1 MHWSIVLTGPRNR
14 STAPGRHLFS
24 FGIITD
30 THVNQ
35 GEDETNSPFESG
47 RLANRRMRHVIRD
60 LNERDLAFVV
70 HVGDIVHPVPAIPG
84 LYADAARRFFEVFDT
99 LRHPARLTPGN
110 HDVGDKPNDWA
121 PAALINE
128 DHLAL
133 WQHHFGDQ
141 YASFDH
147 QECHF
152 VIINAQVINSNLEAE
167 KRQRAWLEADLG
179 AHHGRR
185 IFLFSH
191 YPPCLM
197 EADEEETYDNIGEPG
212 RSWLLELARK
222 HRVEALIA
230 GHVHNFWYLRLGPT
244 DCYILPSTAFVRF
257 DYAEM
262 LRASPGAE
270 TEFGRNDRPKLGY
283 ALCHVHEA
291 GHLVEIVRT
300 WGHTLDADP
309 APAAPSEPRLAAIH
323 PRQNRRASFGFD
335 MRHNWMEVVEIPP
348 TGGLDEFD
356 RKTVRNDYPLLAL
369 WDMAVRP
376 LRVPVRDLVNET
388 HVARMTVLAEHGHL
402 FTLMSFGAPAS
413 DLTERLTTH
422 RHLFRTWDVAINPGV
437 IDRDIGTIASAATRS
452 GVPLVLSRLRSID
465 EQRAEAG
472 KYYHAINQGF
482 LVQDTEEIAT
492 IAGRPELDGVL
503 AGVVFRLTLDMPV
516 WETVAAAS
524 AAATGLGLMAH
535 VHMRMAGTSPASPVM
550 DDALTVRRIAE
561 AMAAAAAFA
570 HVTVFADTL
579 VDIDRGYF
587 PRSGVLDRLCN
598 PRPGYHMVRHMHAAL
613 DIVDD
618 AIVPGAARD
627 VAGGR
632 CLEMT
637 EAGHPL
643 VLVVPHTRSPA
654 LAVPWSNHPV
664 LSIDLLTGSVTR
676 LPATGEVRIGSA
688 SPHLLMADPD
698 GSRLRRLA

>member
-1 MHWSIVLTGPRNR
+1 MTRPPNR
-14 STAPGRHLFS
+14 STAPGRRLFS

-60 LNERDLAFVV
+60 LNARDLAFVV

-84 LYADAARRFFEVFDT
+84 LYADAARRFFEVFDA
-99 LRHPARLTPGN
+99 LDHPAWLTPGN

-121 PAALINE
+121 PAARINE

-141 YASFDH
+141 YTSFDH

-152 VIINAQVINSNLEAE
+152 VIINAQVINSHLGAE
-167 KRQRAWLEADLG
+167 ERQRAWLEDDLRN
-179 AHHGRR
+179 HRGRR

-191 YPPCLM
+191 YPPCLLD
-197 EADEEETYDNIGEPG
+197 ADEDENYDNIGEPG
-212 RSWLLELARK
+212 RSWLLDLARK
-222 HRVEALIA
+222 HRIEALIA

-283 ALCHVHEA
+283 AICHIHEN

-300 WGHTLDADP
+300 WGSTLDAGP
-309 APAAPSEPRLAAIH
+309 VQATRPEYRLAAIH
-323 PRQNRRASFGFD
+323 PRQNRRAAFGFD

-376 LRVPVRDLVNET
+376 LRVPVRDLVNEAN
-388 HVARMTVLAEHGHL
+388 VARMNLLAEHGHL
-402 FTLMSFGAPAS
+402 FTLMSFGAPTG
-413 DLTERLTTH
+413 DLMERLSTH
-422 RHLFRTWDVAINPGV
+422 RDLFRTWDVAVNPDV
-437 IDRDIGTIASAATRS
+437 IDRDIGPIASAAKEA

-472 KYYHAINQGF
+472 KYYHSINQGF
-482 LVQDTEEIAT
+482 LAPDTEEIAS
-492 IAGRPELDGVL
+492 IARLPELDGVL
-503 AGVVFRLTLDMPV
+503 AGVVIRLTLDMPV

-524 AAATGLGLMAH
+524 TVATGLGLNAH

-550 DDALTVRRIAE
+550 DDSLTVRRIAE
-561 AMAAAAAFA
+561 AMAAAMSFA
-570 HVTVFADTL
+570 NVTVFADTL

-598 PRPGYHMVRHMHAAL
+598 PRPGYHVVRHMHAAF

-618 AIVPGAARD
+618 GILPGAARD
-627 VAGGR
+627 LAGGR

-637 EAGHPL
+637 EAGNPL
-643 VLVVPHTRSPA
+643 MLLVPKDQSAVI
-654 LAVPWSNHPV
+654 AVPWSGHPA
-664 LSIDLLTGSVTR
+664 LSIDLLTGSVTPH
-676 LPATGEVRIGSA
+676 PASREVRIETA
-688 SPHLLMADPD
+688 SPHLMVADPD
-698 GSRLRRLA
+698 GSRLRRLS

>member
-1 MHWSIVLTGPRNR
+1 MTGPRNR
-14 STAPGRHLFS
+14 STAPGRRLFS

-60 LNERDLAFVV
+60 LNARDLAFVV

-99 LRHPARLTPGN
+99 LRHPAWLTPGN

-121 PAALINE
+121 PAARINE

-152 VIINAQVINSNLEAE
+152 VIINAQVINSDLEAE
-167 KRQRAWLEADLG
+167 ESQRAWLEDDLRN
-179 AHHGRR
+179 HHGRR

-191 YPPCLM
+191 YPPCLL

-212 RSWLLELARK
+212 RSWLLDLARQ

-230 GHVHNFWYLRLGPT
+230 GHVHNFWYLRLDPT

-262 LRASPGAE
+262 LRAAPGAE

-283 ALCHVHEA
+283 AICHVHEN
-291 GHLVEIVRT
+291 GHVVEIVRT
-300 WGHTLDADP
+300 WGNTLDAGAVQATGP
-309 APAAPSEPRLAAIH
+309 KYRLAAIH
-323 PRQNRRASFGFD
+323 PRQNRRAAFGFD
-335 MRHNWMEVVEIPP
+335 MRHNWMEIVEIPP

-376 LRVPVRDLVNET
+376 LRVPVRDLVNEAN
-388 HVARMTVLAEHGHL
+388 VARMNVLAEHGHL
-402 FTLMSFGAPAS
+402 FTLMSFGAPTGNLM
-413 DLTERLTTH
+413 DRLRAH
-422 RHLFRTWDVAINPGV
+422 HDLFRTWDVAVNPDV
-437 IDRDIGTIASAATRS
+437 IDRDIGPIASAAKEA

-472 KYYHAINQGF
+472 KYYHSINQGF
-482 LVQDTEEIAT
+482 LASDTEEVA
-492 IAGRPELDGVL
+492 AVARLPELDGVL

-516 WETVAAAS
+516 WETVATAS
-524 AAATGLGLMAH
+524 AVATSLGLRAH

-561 AMAAAAAFA
+561 AMAAAMTFA
-570 HVTVFADTL
+570 NVTVFADTL

-598 PRPGYHMVRHMHAAL
+598 PRPGYHVVRHMHAAF

-618 AIVPGAARD
+618 GILPGGARD
-627 VAGGR
+627 LTGGR
-632 CLEMT
+632 CLEMR
-637 EAGHPL
+637 EAGNPL
-643 VLVVPHTRSPA
+643 MLVVPEDQSAA
-654 LAVPWSNHPV
+654 LAVAWSGHPV
-664 LSIDLLTGSVTR
+664 LLIDLLAGTVTPHPSSR
-676 LPATGEVRIGSA
+676 EVRIGPA
-688 SPHLLMADPD
+688 SPHLLVADPD
-698 GSRLRRLA
+698 GSRLRRLS

>member
-1 MHWSIVLTGPRNR
+1 MTGSLNR
-14 STAPGRHLFS
+14 STAPGRRLFS
-24 FGIITD
+24 FGVITD

-47 RLANRRMRHVIRD
+47 RLANRRMRHVIRE
-60 LNERDLAFVV
+60 LNSHDLAFVV

-84 LYADAARRFFEVFDT
+84 LYANAARRFFEVFDA
-99 LRHPARLTPGN
+99 LRHPAWLTPGN

-121 PAALINE
+121 PAARINE
-128 DHLAL
+128 DYLAL

-141 YASFDH
+141 FTSFDH

-152 VIINAQVINSNLEAE
+152 VIINAQVINSHLEAE
-167 KRQRAWLEADLG
+167 KRQRAWLEADLRN
-179 AHHGRR
+179 HHGRR

-197 EADEEETYDNIGEPG
+197 HADEEETYDNIGEPG
-212 RSWLLELARK
+212 RSWLLGLARQ

-230 GHVHNFWYLRLGPT
+230 GHVHNFWYLRLDTT

-262 LRASPGAE
+262 LRAAPGAE

-283 ALCHVHEA
+283 AICHVHED
-291 GHLVEIVRT
+291 GHMVEIVRT
-300 WGHTLDADP
+300 WGNTLDAGPP
-309 APAAPSEPRLAAIH
+309 AETRPEYRLATIH
-323 PRQNRRASFGFD
+323 PRQNRRAAFGFD
-335 MRHNWMEVVEIPP
+335 MRHNWMEIVEIPP

-376 LRVPVRDLVNET
+376 LRVPVRDLVNEAN
-388 HVARMTVLAEHGHL
+388 VARMNVLAEHGHL
-402 FTLMSFGAPAS
+402 FTLMSFGAPTG
-413 DLTERLTTH
+413 DLMGRLMVH
-422 RHLFRTWDVAINPGV
+422 RDLFQTWDVAINPEV
-437 IDRDIGTIASAATRS
+437 IDRDIGAIASAATRA

-472 KYYHAINQGF
+472 KYYHSINQGF
-482 LVQDTEEIAT
+482 LVRDTEEIAT
-492 IAGRPELDGVL
+492 IARLPELDGVL
-503 AGVVFRLTLDMPV
+503 TGVVFRLTLDMPV

-524 AAATGLGLMAH
+524 AVATGLGLKAH

-561 AMAAAAAFA
+561 AMAAAVSFA
-570 HVTVFADTL
+570 DVTVFADTL

-598 PRPGYHMVRHMHAAL
+598 PRPGYHVVRNMHAAL
-613 DIVDD
+613 DIVGDG
-618 AIVPGAARD
+618 ISPGATRD

-632 CLEMT
+632 CLEMR
-637 EAGHPL
+637 EDGNPL
-643 VLVVPHTRSPA
+643 VLVVPDDRSQGF
-654 LAVPWSNHPV
+654 AVPWFGRPV
-664 LSIDLLTGSVTR
+664 LSIDLVGGSVTPC
-676 LPATGEVRIGSA
+676 PASPEVRIESA
-688 SPHLLMADPD
+688 NPHLLVADPD
-698 GSRLRRLA
+698 GSRLRQLS

>member
-1 MHWSIVLTGPRNR
+1 MTGPRNR

-60 LNERDLAFVV
+60 LNARDLAFVV

-99 LRHPARLTPGN
+99 LRHPAWLTPGN

-121 PAALINE
+121 PAARINE
-128 DHLAL
+128 DHLSL

-141 YASFDH
+141 YTSFDH
-147 QECHF
+147 QGCHF
-152 VIINAQVINSNLEAE
+152 VIINAQVINSHLEAE
-167 KRQRAWLEADLG
+167 ERQRSWLEADLRS
-179 AHHGRR
+179 HHGRR

-191 YPPCLM
+191 YPPCLL

-212 RSWLLELARK
+212 RSWLLELARQ
-222 HRVEALIA
+222 HQVEALIA
-230 GHVHNFWYLRLGPT
+230 GHVHNFWYLRLDAT

-283 ALCHVHEA
+283 AICHVHED
-291 GHLVEIVRT
+291 GHMVEIVRT
-300 WGHTLDADP
+300 WGNTLDVG
-309 APAAPSEPRLAAIH
+309 AAAATRPEHRLAAIH
-323 PRQNRRASFGFD
+323 PRQNRRAAFGFD
-335 MRHNWMEVVEIPP
+335 MRHNWMEIVEIPP

-376 LRVPVRDLVNET
+376 LRVPVRDLVNEAN
-388 HVARMTVLAEHGHL
+388 VARMNLLAEHGHL
-402 FTLMSFGAPAS
+402 FTLMSFGAPTGE
-413 DLTERLTTH
+413 LMERLKSH
-422 RHLFRTWDVAINPGV
+422 RDLFRTWDVAINPDV
-437 IDRDIGTIASAATRS
+437 IDRDIGPIATAATS
-452 GVPLVLSRLRSID
+452 AGVPLVLSRLRSID

-472 KYYHAINQGF
+472 KYYHSINQGF
-482 LVQDTEEIAT
+482 LVRDTEEIAA
-492 IAGRPELDGVL
+492 IARLPELDGVL

-524 AAATGLGLMAH
+524 AVATGLGLRAH
-535 VHMRMAGTSPASPVM
+535 IHMRMAGTSPASPVM
-550 DDALTVRRIAE
+550 DDTLTVRRIAE
-561 AMAAAAAFA
+561 AMAAAMTFA
-570 HVTVFADTL
+570 DVTVFADTL

-598 PRPGYHMVRHMHAAL
+598 PRPGYHVVRHMHAAF

-618 AIVPGAARD
+618 GIVPGTARD
-627 VAGGR
+627 LAGGR
-632 CLEMT
+632 HLEMR
-637 EAGHPL
+637 EAGNPL
-643 VLVVPHTRSPA
+643 VLVVPVDQSAA
-654 LAVPWSNHPV
+654 LDVPWSGHPV
-664 LSIDLLTGSVTR
+664 LSINLLTGSVAPH
-676 LPATGEVRIGSA
+676 PACHEVRIGSA

-698 GSRLRRLA
+698 GSRLRRLS

>member
-1 MHWSIVLTGPRNR
+1 MTGSLNR
-14 STAPGRHLFS
+14 STAPGRRLFS
-24 FGIITD
+24 FGVITD

-47 RLANRRMRHVIRD
+47 RLANRRMRHVIRE
-60 LNERDLAFVV
+60 LNARDLAFVV

-99 LRHPARLTPGN
+99 LRHPAWLTPGN

-121 PAALINE
+121 PAARINE

-141 YASFDH
+141 FTSFDH

-152 VIINAQVINSNLEAE
+152 VIINAQVINSHLEAE
-167 KRQRAWLEADLG
+167 ERQRAWLEADLRN
-179 AHHGRR
+179 HHGRR

-191 YPPCLM
+191 YPPCLLD
-197 EADEEETYDNIGEPG
+197 ADEEETYDNIGEPG
-212 RSWLLELARK
+212 RSWLLDLARQ

-230 GHVHNFWYLRLGPT
+230 GHVHNFWYLRLDTT

-262 LRASPGAE
+262 LRAAPGVE

-283 ALCHVHEA
+283 AICHVHDD
-291 GHLVEIVRT
+291 GHMVEIVRT
-300 WGHTLDADP
+300 WGNTLDAGPP
-309 APAAPSEPRLAAIH
+309 AETRPEYRLATIH
-323 PRQNRRASFGFD
+323 PRQNRHAAFGFD
-335 MRHNWMEVVEIPP
+335 MRHNWMEIVEIPP

-376 LRVPVRDLVNET
+376 LRVPVRDLVNEAN
-388 HVARMTVLAEHGHL
+388 VARMNVLAEHGHL
-402 FTLMSFGAPAS
+402 FTLMSFGSPAG
-413 DLTERLTTH
+413 DLLGRLMAH
-422 RHLFRTWDVAINPGV
+422 RDLFRTWDVAINPEV
-437 IDRDIGTIASAATRS
+437 IDRDMGPIASAATRA

-472 KYYHAINQGF
+472 KYYHSINQGF
-482 LVQDTEEIAT
+482 LVRDTEEIAT
-492 IAGRPELDGVL
+492 IARLPELDGVL

-524 AAATGLGLMAH
+524 AVATGLGIKAH

-561 AMAAAAAFA
+561 AMAAAVCFA
-570 HVTVFADTL
+570 DVTVFADTL

-598 PRPGYHMVRHMHAAL
+598 PRPGYHVVRHMHAAL

-618 AIVPGAARD
+618 EISPGAATD
-627 VAGGR
+627 LAGGR
-632 CLEMT
+632 CLEMK
-637 EAGHPL
+637 EAGNPL
-643 VLVVPHTRSPA
+643 VLAVPQEQSQG
-654 LAVPWSNHPV
+654 LAVSWSGHPV
-664 LSIDLLTGSVTR
+664 LSIDLVGGSVTP
-676 LPATGEVRIGSA
+676 LPACHEVRIGSA
-688 SPHLLMADPD
+688 SPHLLVADPD
-698 GSRLRRLA
+698 GSRLRRLS

>member
-1 MHWSIVLTGPRNR
+1 MTGSLNR
-14 STAPGRHLFS
+14 STAPGGHLFS

-47 RLANRRMRHVIRD
+47 RLANRRMRHVIRE
-60 LNERDLAFVV
+60 LNARDLAFVV

-99 LRHPARLTPGN
+99 LRHPAWLTPGN

-121 PAALINE
+121 PAARINE

-141 YASFDH
+141 FTSFDH

-152 VIINAQVINSNLEAE
+152 VIINAQVINSHLEAE
-167 KRQRAWLEADLG
+167 ERQRAWLEADLRS
-179 AHHGRR
+179 HHGRR

-212 RSWLLELARK
+212 RSWLLDLARQ

-230 GHVHNFWYLRLGPT
+230 GHVHNFWYLRLDTT

-262 LRASPGAE
+262 LRAAPGAE

-283 ALCHVHEA
+283 AICHVHED
-291 GHLVEIVRT
+291 GHMVEIVRT
-300 WGHTLDADP
+300 WGNTLDAGP
-309 APAAPSEPRLAAIH
+309 LAQARSEYRLAAIH
-323 PRQNRRASFGFD
+323 PRQNRRAAFGFD
-335 MRHNWMEVVEIPP
+335 MRHNWMEIVEIPP

-376 LRVPVRDLVNET
+376 LRVPVRDLVNEAN
-388 HVARMTVLAEHGHL
+388 VARMNVLAEHGHL
-402 FTLMSFGAPAS
+402 FTLMSFGSPS
-413 DLTERLTTH
+413 GDLMKRLMAH
-422 RHLFRTWDVAINPGV
+422 RNLFRTWDVAINPEV
-437 IDRDIGTIASAATRS
+437 IDRDIGAIASAARRT

-472 KYYHAINQGF
+472 KYYHSINQGF
-482 LVQDTEEIAT
+482 LVRDTEEIAT
-492 IAGRPELDGVL
+492 IAGLPELDGVL

-524 AAATGLGLMAH
+524 AAATGLGLKAH

-561 AMAAAAAFA
+561 AMAAAVSFA
-570 HVTVFADTL
+570 NVTVFADTL

-598 PRPGYHMVRHMHAAL
+598 PRPGYHVVRHMHAAL
-613 DIVDD
+613 DIVGDG
-618 AIVPGAARD
+618 ISPGAARD
-627 VAGGR
+627 LAGGR
-632 CLEMT
+632 CLEMR
-637 EAGHPL
+637 EDGNPL
-643 VLVVPHTRSPA
+643 VLVVPEDRSQG
-654 LAVPWSNHPV
+654 LAVPWSGHPV
-664 LSIDLLTGSVTR
+664 LSIDLVGGSVTPC
-676 LPATGEVRIGSA
+676 PASGEVRIEPA
-688 SPHLLMADPD
+688 NPRLLVADPD
-698 GSRLRRLA
+698 GSRLRRLS